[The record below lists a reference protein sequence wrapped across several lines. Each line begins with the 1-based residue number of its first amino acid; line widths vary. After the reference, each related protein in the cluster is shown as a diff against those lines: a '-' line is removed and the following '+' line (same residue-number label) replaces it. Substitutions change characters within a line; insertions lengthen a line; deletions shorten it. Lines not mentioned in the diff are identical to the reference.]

1 MKKLL
6 MATLSLAV
14 LATACTKQDEKTQE
28 SKPETKTE
36 VKADTPP
43 APASEPAK
51 PSQEHKHDHA
61 GHDHKH
67 DHAHHHAPEDAVAYQ
82 CGDKTIHI
90 ALHDH
95 DGEKEAHITTDNIT
109 YDLAEDVQSK
119 GRYTSDDS
127 ILGDD
132 KGGMALNVDGNKASV
147 TTLDG
152 KALLDCTKKS

>member
-1 MKKLL
+1 

-14 LATACTKQDEKTQE
+14 LTTACTKQDEKPQE
-28 SKPETKTE
+28 PNTETKTE

-43 APASEPAK
+43 APTPEPAK
-51 PSQEHKHDHA
+51 PSEAHKHDHA
-61 GHDHKH
+61 GHDHSHSHAH

-95 DGEKEAHITTDNIT
+95 DGEKEAHITADNIT

-119 GRYTSDDS
+119 NRYTTDDG
-127 ILGDD
+127 IEGD
-132 KGGMALNVDGNKASV
+132 KGMALILDGNNAKVSTLDDKVLLECTKAS
-147 TTLDG
+147 
-152 KALLDCTKKS
+152 